1 MPTASPLAGRVHAR
15 TAVQP
20 AHGRR
25 HNLSLVL
32 QTLFSRGAMSRA
44 DLARHLG
51 LTKVTVSDLV
61 ADLLE
66 TEHAVELGPSEVVR
80 PGKPATLVDV
90 NRTGL
95 QTVGLDLAAHEVLRG
110 AVLDLD
116 GNILARHEVPLG
128 DVSGDEVLDQVL
140 ELTRTMVAAATA
152 TLLGIGVGTPGIVGP
167 GGVVD
172 TAPNLGWTD
181 VPLRDLLADAT
192 GLPVFVCNDAD
203 AAVQADRTLGRGGD
217 DMVLVKIGRGVG
229 CGLIVGGQR
238 VRGAHF
244 AAGEIG
250 HVTVGTDG
258 GARCRCGKV
267 GCLETWLSAP
277 NLERALAADIT
288 RREGQ
293 DAADDLGGIPG
304 VGGAG
309 PEGQDAA
316 DDLGG
321 IPGVDGAGAQ
331 GQDAADDVSGIPPV
345 ERGPLREAGE
355 RLGIALAPVVGA
367 LDLSEV
373 VLSGPETLI
382 GSDLLAALEQT
393 LRARLLAGPTRDL
406 RVRLADDSADIV
418 LRGASVFVLWD
429 RLGVA

>member
-277 NLERALAADIT
+277 NLERALAADIA
-288 RREGQ
+288 RR
-293 DAADDLGGIPG
+293 
-304 VGGAG
+304 
-309 PEGQDAA
+309 EGQDAA

-321 IPGVDGAGAQ
+321 IPGVDGAGAE